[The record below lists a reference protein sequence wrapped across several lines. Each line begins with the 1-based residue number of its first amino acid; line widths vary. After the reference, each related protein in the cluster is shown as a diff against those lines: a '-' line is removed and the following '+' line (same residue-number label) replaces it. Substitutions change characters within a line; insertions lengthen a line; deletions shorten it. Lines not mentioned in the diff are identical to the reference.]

1 MRPLLILLL
10 SLTLG
15 LFACKQTAETKQTS
29 PTDEVKKDVPFV
41 SIKKTPCYGKCPAYM
56 ADIYEDGNV
65 LFNGKSFV
73 DYIGEHKGSISIEDV
88 NNIKEKVNAIN
99 FFELKDKYDS
109 NVTDFPSCILD
120 INMDGKSKSIL
131 DRVGGPKELKE
142 LENLIHE
149 LVLNSSLTK
158 VEK

>member
-1 MRPLLILLL
+1 MRLLFILLL
-10 SLTLG
+10 SFTLA
-15 LFACKQTAETKQTS
+15 LFGCKQTKTNQTS
-29 PTDEVKKDVPFV
+29 PTDEVKQDIPFV
-41 SIKKTPCYGKCPAYM
+41 SIKKTPCYGKCPAYI
-56 ADIYEDGNV
+56 ADIYEDGHI
-65 LFNGKSFV
+65 LFQGKSFV
-73 DYIGEHKGSISIEDV
+73 DFIGDHTGTITTDDV
-88 NNIKEKVNAIN
+88 QNIKDKIIAIS

-120 INMDGKSKSIL
+120 VNMDGKSKSIL

>member
-10 SLTLG
+10 SLTIG
-15 LFACKQTAETKQTS
+15 LFGCKQTLETKQTS
-29 PTDEVKKDVPFV
+29 PTDEVKKDVPFI
-41 SIKKTPCYGKCPAYM
+41 SMKKTPCYGKCPAYLV
-56 ADIYEDGNV
+56 DIYENGDV

-73 DYIGEHKGSISIEDV
+73 DYIGEHTGTITPEDV
-88 NNIKEKVNAIN
+88 NRIKEKIHAIN
-99 FFELKDKYDS
+99 FFELEDKYDS

-120 INMDGKSKSIL
+120 VNLDGKTKSIL

>member
-1 MRPLLILLL
+1 MRILLTLLL

-15 LFACKQTAETKQTS
+15 LFSCKQTLETKQTS
-29 PTDEVKKDVPFV
+29 PTDEVKKDVPFI
-41 SIKKTPCYGKCPAYM
+41 SMKKTPCYGKCPAYM
-56 ADIYEDGNV
+56 VDIYEDGNV

-73 DYIGEHKGSISIEDV
+73 DYIGEHKGSIAIEDM
-88 NNIKEKVNAIN
+88 NRIKEKINTIN
-99 FFELKDKYDS
+99 FFELNDKYDS

-120 INMDGKSKSIL
+120 VNMDGKSKSIL

-149 LVLNSSLTK
+149 LVLNSSLIK